1 MTRQL
6 ITDIGRAQIS
16 ALLKGA
22 KEAGGVALVQI
33 GDEWKRL
40 DEIYQPCFVYVI
52 RCEQFVKIGKTTQK
66 ENRLATMQTA
76 NPFDLVTVAII
87 DADDGDGLEKA
98 LHKRFARYRHRG
110 EWFRDAGWLA
120 RWIRRGCQI

>member
-1 MTRQL
+1 MTRAL
-6 ITDIGRAQIS
+6 DIDRAQVS

-22 KEAGGVALVQI
+22 KEAGGVVEVLI

-40 DEIYQPCFVYVI
+40 DEVYRPCFVYVI

-76 NPFDLVTVAII
+76 NPFELVTVAII
-87 DADDGDGLEKA
+87 DPDDGDELEKA

-110 EWFRDAGWLA
+110 EWFRNAGWLA
-120 RWIRRGCQI
+120 KWIRRGCPI